1 MSIIARLGVVLGINT
16 SEFIAGLTAA
26 DTKSKEFKKNLKEAR
41 QTVDDLKTGML
52 ATGAALV
59 AFGGMA
65 MKAADEISDLADAND
80 TTVAKV
86 LELKHALVASGGDAE
101 KLGQFY
107 SSFTNS
113 IDGAAH
119 GNDKLRDSFARV
131 GITIKDIATLSGD
144 ALQQKAVDGLAKI
157 GDTVTRNAT
166 AMDLFGKAAKG
177 VDFTKLSDEARVAAG
192 HYDDQAKAIKAAAD
206 AAQRLEL
213 FFGDMKIAAMAA
225 MEPITNLIA
234 KLPTEDRINAMTKAF
249 QILGTTL
256 AIAFGVKAVRGV
268 MALGNA
274 IRVMAISNPWL
285 LALTAGGAAA
295 AYFGADMLMGDGPE
309 DQDYPDTTISGGTNR
324 EIGQSG
330 RDKTAAKYAAEMK
343 AVEALYNQK
352 TVAANQEKVN
362 QLAAIDLQSRR
373 YLLTKNQFDLES
385 LRLERSQKE
394 TEIFNKQFA
403 DIADA
408 MKQRELASADEKDQA
423 NALFE
428 LKKKRIFELAEYET
442 KVNAEIYAAREKS
455 LLDEQ
460 QRQQSWGAGW
470 DEAFKRYQESAQ
482 KASDRG
488 AAAFEMMTN
497 SMESAIRQF
506 VETGKL
512 NFQDFTLSIIRNII
526 AAEAAAQAS
535 SIFKGLFSSA
545 GDFFKGLFGGGVSGS
560 GTAAGAMASF
570 SGRASGGSVD
580 AGTPYMIGENGPE
593 LFIPRTQGTVVPNG
607 SWQQMA
613 GGGGGTVINGP
624 YIANMSAIDTQSG
637 IQFLASNKQT
647 IWAAYQSANR
657 SVPISR

>member
-16 SEFIAGLTAA
+16 SEFIAGLKVA
-26 DTKSKEFKKNLKEAR
+26 DEKSKEFKKNLRETQK
-41 QTVDDLKTGML
+41 TVDGLKTGVL

-65 MKAADEISDLADAND
+65 LKAADEISDLADAND
-80 TTVAKV
+80 TTVSKV
-86 LELKHALVASGGDAE
+86 LELKHALVASGGDAD

-107 SSFTNS
+107 SSFTNA
-113 IDGAAH
+113 IDGAAQ
-119 GNDKLRDSFARV
+119 GNDKLRDSFSRV

-144 ALQQKAVDGLAKI
+144 ALQQKAIDGLSKI

-177 VDFTKLSDEARVAAG
+177 VDFSKLSDEAQAAAG
-192 HYDDQAKAIKAAAD
+192 HYDDQAKAIKQAAD
-206 AAQRLEL
+206 AAQKLEL

-225 MEPITNLIA
+225 MEPITSLIN
-234 KLPTEDRINAMTKAF
+234 KLPTEDRIEAMTKAF
-249 QILGTTL
+249 KALGI
-256 AIAFGVKAVRGV
+256 AIGFAFGVSAVNGVLKLGKAL
-268 MALGNA
+268 AL
-274 IRVMAISNPWL
+274 IRASNPWL
-285 LALTAGGAAA
+285 SALGVLGAAA
-295 AYFGADMLMGDGPE
+295 LGTGLLMGGDQPE
-309 DQDYPDTTISGGTNR
+309 EQAPGNEDNPSSTA
-324 EIGQSG
+324 G
-330 RDKTAAKYAAEMK
+330 RDIAQSARDKMIAKYKAEMA

-352 TVAANQEKVN
+352 TIAANQEKVN

-403 DIADA
+403 DVAEA

-428 LKKKRIFELAEYET
+428 LKKKRIYELADYEIE
-442 KVNAEIYAAREKS
+442 VNKQVYAAREKAIIA
-455 LLDEQ
+455 EQ
-460 QRQQSWGAGW
+460 ERQQSWAAGW
-470 DEAFKRYQESAQ
+470 DDAFKQYQESAA

-488 AAAFEMMTN
+488 RAAFEMMTN

-512 NFQDFTLSIIRNII
+512 NFKDLTLSIIRNII
-526 AAEAAAQAS
+526 AAESAAQAS
-535 SIFKGLFSSA
+535 SIFKGLFNSA
-545 GDFFKGLFGGGVSGS
+545 GDFFKGLFGGGSVTGLNMS
-560 GTAAGAMASF
+560 AGATSVPLNFA
-570 SGRASGGSVD
+570 ASGGDIGGPTIV
-580 AGTPYMIGENGPE
+580 GENGPE

-637 IQFLASNKQT
+637 VQFLSKNKET
-647 IWAAYQSANR
+647 IWASYQAANR